1 MGRHWFRM
9 GYNLHR
15 YPPRRQGGTLGGMSK
30 RTSFYECTSC
40 GHQEAKWLGQCPS
53 CGEWNTLVERRAR
66 AAGERRG
73 RTGSGSRGSDASRR
87 SGGGRDSAASGE
99 KSAGTGGDPTDGLL
113 SRRLG
118 DISPEHSS
126 RISSGLGEL
135 DRALGGGLMP
145 GSTVLIGGEPGI
157 GKSTLMLQ
165 MAGSITGG
173 SVLYVSGEESVSQIR
188 QRADRLKLPV
198 DGSAGGLS
206 LLCSSDIDDLLD
218 ELDHLEPRIVV
229 VDSVQTMIAA
239 DAGSV
244 PGTVNQ
250 IKFVTHELTEW
261 ARRTRG
267 CILMVAHVTKEGQIA
282 GPKVVE
288 HMVDA
293 VLLFEHSGSD
303 LRFLRAT
310 KNRFGAIEEVG
321 IFTMEQRGL
330 VELTDPGRIF
340 LGGERGV
347 RPAGVVAAPC
357 YEGSRV
363 LVVEIQALTVPAKGS
378 VSRSFSDRID
388 NRRVSRVAA
397 VLEKHVG
404 VRFSDQDVYVNVAG
418 GMRIQDVAI
427 DLPLA
432 LALYSARTGL
442 TLPAGTLATGELSL
456 AGEIRPISHHS
467 QRDRAARE
475 MGFTRLV
482 GPESSTRGSTR
493 TGNDRGGSGGD
504 TGEGTSHHASRG
516 SAGIWQNVT
525 SLPGAVKT
533 VFGESLGRSRE

>member
-1 MGRHWFRM
+1 MARKTTAFIC
-9 GYNLHR
+9 
-15 YPPRRQGGTLGGMSK
+15 SA
-30 RTSFYECTSC
+30 C
-40 GHQEAKWLGQCPS
+40 GHQEAKWLGQCPG
-53 CGEWNTLVERRAR
+53 CGEWNTLTER
-66 AAGERRG
+66 
-73 RTGSGSRGSDASRR
+73 SVSRGSAARPAR
-87 SGGGRDSAASGE
+87 STAAG
-99 KSAGTGGDPTDGLL
+99 ARQ
-113 SRRLG
+113 SRRLSEIDVG
-118 DISPEHSS
+118 QTS
-126 RISSGLGEL
+126 RLSSGLGEL

-165 MAGSITGG
+165 MAGSLRGAP
-173 SVLYVSGEESVSQIR
+173 VLYVSGEESASQIS
-188 QRADRLKLPV
+188 QRAGRLGL
-198 DGSAGGLS
+198 DGEELL
-206 LLCSSDIDDLLD
+206 LLCSSDLGELLD
-218 ELDHLEPRIVV
+218 ELEMVGPRVVV
-229 VDSVQTMIAA
+229 VDSLQTMMAP
-239 DAGSV
+239 DAGTV

-250 IKFVTHELTEW
+250 IKFVTHELAAW
-261 ARRTRG
+261 AHRTRA
-267 CILMVAHVTKEGQIA
+267 CVLMVAHVTKDGQIA

-330 VELTDPGRIF
+330 VELSDPGRIF

-363 LVVEIQALTVPAKGS
+363 LLVEIQALTVGAKGS

-388 NRRVSRVAA
+388 TRRVSRVAA

-404 VRFSDQDVYVNVAG
+404 LRFSDQDIYVNVAG

-442 TLPAGTLATGELSL
+442 TLPAGLLATGELTL
-456 AGEIRPISHHS
+456 AGEVRPISHQS
-467 QRDRAARE
+467 QRQRAAVE
-475 MGFTRLV
+475 MGFERIV
-482 GPESSTRGSTR
+482 GPDTGTRGS
-493 TGNDRGGSGGD
+493 GWDG
-504 TGEGTSHHASRG
+504 
-516 SAGIWQNVT
+516 VP
-525 SLPGAVKT
+525 SLPEAVRR
-533 VFGESLGRSRE
+533 VFGDQQRPLSPERAAAGR

>member
-1 MGRHWFRM
+1 MAKKSS
-9 GYNLHR
+9 Y
-15 YPPRRQGGTLGGMSK
+15 YV
-30 RTSFYECTSC
+30 CTSC

-53 CGEWNTLVERRAR
+53 CGEWNTLVERVAR
-66 AAGERRG
+66 GSSRG
-73 RTGSGSRGSDASRR
+73 STPGAPFRGSGSHATGTDDRRSRR
-87 SGGGRDSAASGE
+87 MRE
-99 KSAGTGGDPTDGLL
+99 
-113 SRRLG
+113 
-118 DISPEHSS
+118 ISPEHSA

-165 MAGSITGG
+165 MAGSVQGN
-173 SVLYVSGEESVSQIR
+173 SVLYISGEESASQIR
-188 QRADRLKLPV
+188 RRADRLQLPV
-198 DGSAGGLS
+198 EGTAAELS
-206 LLCSSDIDDLLD
+206 LLCSSELEDVLH
-218 ELDHLEPRIVV
+218 ELDRISPRIVV
-229 VDSVQTMIAA
+229 VDSIQTMISA

-250 IKFVTHELTEW
+250 IKFVTHALTEW
-261 ARRTRG
+261 AHRTRA

-321 IFTMEQRGL
+321 IFTMEHQGL

-357 YEGSRV
+357 YEGTRV
-363 LVVEIQALTVPAKGS
+363 LVVEIQALTVGAKGS

-404 VRFSDQDVYVNVAG
+404 LRFSDQDIYVNVAG

-456 AGEIRPISHHS
+456 AGEIRPISHQP

-482 GPESSTRGSTR
+482 GPETSTQGSTKT
-493 TGNDRGGSGGD
+493 TGGANV
-504 TGEGTSHHASRG
+504 
-516 SAGIWQNVT
+516 WQSVR
-525 SLPGAVKT
+525 SLPAAIKAVFDT
-533 VFGESLGRSRE
+533 E